1 MTSPSAAMTATETT
15 QIRRVQFALRAGA
28 VLVGIFFTLAL
39 VGVLARLEAT
49 DESSGTLGGLVSWTT
64 DEGQEYVVMI
74 AAIYLAW
81 AAFMW
86 IAARDPLH
94 NKAMVEFT
102 IVGNFVHLGVMA
114 IMAVADSAHRAH
126 LLGDVPLGLGLPIV
140 LTVLWL
146 PVRKASVSG

>member
-1 MTSPSAAMTATETT
+1 MMTSPITAMATTDET
-15 QIRRVQFALRAGA
+15 QIRRVQFVLRSGA
-28 VLVGIFFTLAL
+28 VLVGMFFTFAL
-39 VGVLARLEAT
+39 VGVLAQSQAT
-49 DESSGTLGGLVSWTT
+49 DESSGILGRLLAWSD

-94 NKAMVEFT
+94 NQAMIEFT

-114 IMAVADSAHRAH
+114 FMAIADSSHRAH
-126 LLGDVPLGLGLPIV
+126 LLGDVPIGLALPIV
-140 LTVLWL
+140 LTIVWL
-146 PVRKASVSG
+146 PVRKP